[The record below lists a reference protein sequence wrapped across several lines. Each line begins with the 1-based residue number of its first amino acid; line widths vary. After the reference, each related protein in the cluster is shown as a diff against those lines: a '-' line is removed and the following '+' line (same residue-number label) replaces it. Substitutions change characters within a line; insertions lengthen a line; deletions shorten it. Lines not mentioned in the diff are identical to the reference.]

1 MSGGGHLSGRRG
13 PRRDAAFQDQGR
25 RVRLLEHRAWRRSQL
40 AGQHFRAGIMAE
52 MKQRS
57 LEEVKA
63 LSVEEAVE
71 IMRQAGIV
79 GAGGGGFP
87 TYCKYKS
94 PLLHLHVNATESEP
108 GYWGDK
114 LLHKEYLEEFLQVFE
129 AMKTIFGFEQI
140 SLGVHEKDREWFADY
155 AEHAD
160 DGVYDI
166 RYVPNTYALGEEKT
180 LIKHATDTRV
190 PRFVDN
196 PDGMRRPGM
205 PPDVGKVVNNSETLL
220 NVYNALFLGKP
231 TTTTVFTVYGEGIDL
246 KVYEAPIGASFAEI
260 LAIAGLD
267 VENSAHLSLL
277 DGGPYLHD
285 MAIKEIGNG
294 DGYVRRMTNALFL
307 IPKDRQGKEYADTK
321 TDPPEEG
328 IVSLVGEISGVHIPL
343 GGGLLKPATL
353 LVSEGDEVK
362 YEQKLGDPVDEGFSI
377 GVWASMG
384 GQISS
389 IENDIVAIGEGA
401 VPQEEAEAQAEAS
414 GAGGA
419 PPRGEAEPFQ
429 EAETGTRR

>member
-1 MSGGGHLSGRRG
+1 MVEL
-13 PRRDAAFQDQGR
+13 
-25 RVRLLEHRAWRRSQL
+25 
-40 AGQHFRAGIMAE
+40 
-52 MKQRS
+52 KQRS

-87 TYCKYKS
+87 TYFKYMK
-94 PLLHLHVNATESEP
+94 PQPHLILNATESEP

-114 LLHKEYLEEFLQVFE
+114 LLHREYLEEFLQVME
-129 AMKTIFGFEQI
+129 AMKAIFEFEQI

-155 AEHAD
+155 QEHAG

-180 LIKHATDTRV
+180 LVKHATETRV

-196 PDGMRRPGM
+196 PDGTRRPGM

-231 TTTTVFTVYGEGIDL
+231 LTTKFFTVYGEEVDT
-246 KVYEAPIGASFAEI
+246 KVYECPIGASVTEV
-260 LAIAGLD
+260 LKIAGLD
-267 VENSAHLSLL
+267 VENSGHLTVL

-285 MAIKEIGNG
+285 VSIEELGTG
-294 DGYVRRMTNALFL
+294 DAYVRRMTNSLFV
-307 IPKDRQGKEYADTK
+307 IPRGRQGKEFAEIETEL
-321 TDPPEEG
+321 PEEG
-328 IVSLVGEISGVHIPL
+328 IVSLVGRISGVNLPL
-343 GGGLLKPATL
+343 GGGLLKPATP
-353 LVSEGDEVK
+353 LVSEGDEVE
-362 YEQKLGDPVDEGFSI
+362 YEQKIGEPVDEGFSI
-377 GVWASMG
+377 GVWASVG
-384 GQISS
+384 GEISS
-389 IENDIVAIGEGA
+389 IENGIVAIAGVGVA
-401 VPQEEAEAQAEAS
+401 QVVAAAAAEPSMAS
-414 GAGGA
+414 GD

-429 EAETGTRR
+429 EAEANR